1 MKSDLT
7 VVSLYHFSE
16 ISDLVVKQKELLNRC
31 RELSI
36 LGTFIIAKEGINGTI
51 CGDKESIEQVIYLI
65 LSWPEIEDMELK
77 YSTAAKQN
85 FNRMRVR
92 IKKEIVTMGLR
103 DVDPTQKRGKYV
115 DPLDWNDVISSDDVL
130 VIDTRNKYETDI
142 GRFKNSVDPDTNSFS
157 EFPDW
162 AMQLFD
168 RLNTSPGELPKI
180 AMYCTGG
187 IRCEKASSLMLD
199 IGFPEVFH
207 LKGGILKYLE
217 PTPRSES
224 LWEGECFVFDE
235 RVSLN
240 HGLIEGDY
248 SLCYSCQSPLSPEDR
263 ESIYYEEGV
272 RCHLCHDVIKD
283 SKLKGAR
290 ERQRQIQISRS
301 KGEQHIGDYSVS
313 RKRFENTN

>member
-1 MKSDLT
+1 M
-7 VVSLYHFSE
+7 
-16 ISDLVVKQKELLNRC
+16 LV
-31 RELSI
+31 
-36 LGTFIIAKEGINGTI
+36 
-51 CGDKESIEQVIYLI
+51 
-65 LSWPEIEDMELK
+65 
-77 YSTAAKQN
+77 
-85 FNRMRVR
+85 
-92 IKKEIVTMGLR
+92 
-103 DVDPTQKRGKYV
+103 
-115 DPLDWNDVISSDDVL
+115 
-130 VIDTRNKYETDI
+130 
-142 GRFKNSVDPDTNSFS
+142 
-157 EFPDW
+157 
-162 AMQLFD
+162 
-168 RLNTSPGELPKI
+168 
-180 AMYCTGG
+180 
-187 IRCEKASSLMLD
+187 

-217 PTPRSES
+217 TTPRSES

-313 RKRFENTN
+313 RKRFENED